1 MKRNQRYALRFQ
13 LLMSTFDSNSEIFA
27 YLMQRD
33 NEKSCSF
40 MYVDDVVAQKVRRT
54 TAYFYMRI
62 KTVAYLICS
71 VLAR

>member
-1 MKRNQRYALRFQ
+1 
-13 LLMSTFDSNSEIFA
+13 MSTFGFNSEIFA

-62 KTVAYLICS
+62 KQLLI
-71 VLAR
+71 